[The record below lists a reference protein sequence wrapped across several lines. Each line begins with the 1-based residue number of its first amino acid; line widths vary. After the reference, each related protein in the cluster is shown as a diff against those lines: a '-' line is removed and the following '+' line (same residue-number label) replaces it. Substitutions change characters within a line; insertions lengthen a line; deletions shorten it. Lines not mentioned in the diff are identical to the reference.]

1 MMGLIRR
8 RTARS
13 RRRSAVIALAATL
26 LVAVAGC
33 GGGNSAGGDPGSV
46 TIAYQPG
53 VSYAPLIIMK
63 NQKVLEKQFP
73 KTKFSWK
80 VLSSTAAIQD
90 AIISGDVQIGAG
102 SAAQLILGWDKGV
115 D

>member
-33 GGGNSAGGDPGSV
+33 GGGSSAGGDPDAV

-53 VSYAPLIIMK
+53 LSYVPLIIMK
-63 NQKVLEKQFP
+63 NQKVLKTQFP

-80 VLSSTAAIQD
+80 LLSSSAAVQD
-90 AIISGDVQIGAG
+90 AIISGDVQIGGG
-102 SAAQLILGWDKGV
+102 SGAQLIL
-115 D
+115 